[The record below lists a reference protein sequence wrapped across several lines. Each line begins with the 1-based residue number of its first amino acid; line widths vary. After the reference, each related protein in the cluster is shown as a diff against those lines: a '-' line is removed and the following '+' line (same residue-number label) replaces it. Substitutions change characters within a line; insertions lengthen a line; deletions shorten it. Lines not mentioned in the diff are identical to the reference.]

1 MRTNRRQ
8 FLGATLA
15 GVGAAAASP
24 EPSTGAA
31 TAGAMAAAPATLTN
45 DDTVPLPVVAPDLPT
60 LQPRR
65 IDADGVKEFHLVA
78 EPVRRDF
85 LPGRPVDCW
94 GFNGTMPGP
103 TIEVT
108 QGDRVR
114 LVVENRLPELFAMHW
129 HGFEIPIAMDGV
141 PGLTQDPI
149 APGETFTYEFTLHQH
164 GTFFYHSHMAMQEM
178 MGMIG
183 LFILHPREAYTPRV
197 DRDFGLIFQEWALRP
212 NSDIPNTLE
221 MDFNWFTINGRAGPS
236 ATPLLVRPGERVRI
250 RMVNMGMD
258 HHPIHLHGNTFETVA
273 TEGGRIPRAAWQ
285 PGNTVLVGVAQ
296 ARDIEF
302 QAKYPG
308 DWMLHCHLPHHMMN
322 HMVAMV
328 GPMQM
333 RHGTSDDAPQVPGFP
348 QDMFMAMDAMVEKPE
363 TRGLRPTWTGGV
375 MGMMTLVRVLED
387 DLYDAIQAD
396 IAARRNGEVA

>member
-15 GVGAAAASP
+15 GVGAATAA

-31 TAGAMAAAPATLTN
+31 AVTAPAGAPA
-45 DDTVPLPVVAPDLPT
+45 DDGALPLPVVTPDLPT

-129 HGFEIPIAMDGV
+129 HGFEIPIEMDGV

-149 APGETFTYEFTLHQH
+149 APGETFIYEFTLDQH

-183 LFILHPREAYTPRV
+183 LFIMHPREAYAPRV

-212 NSDIPNTLE
+212 NSNVPNTLE
-221 MDFNWFTINGRAGPS
+221 MDFNWFTINGRAGP
-236 ATPLLVRPGERVRI
+236 ATTPLLVRRGERVRI
-250 RMVNMGMD
+250 RMVNLGMD

-296 ARDIEF
+296 ARDVEF
-302 QAKYPG
+302 EAKYPG

-348 QDMFMAMDAMVEKPE
+348 QDMFMAMDSMVEKPE
-363 TRGLRPTWTGGV
+363 TRGLRPTWTGGM
-375 MGMMTLVRVLED
+375 MGVMTLVRVLED